1 MEPGVGSRLGTTE
14 GTEARAAWRQVE
26 GRALV
31 RPKRRKY
38 AENNGIW
45 WGGCGQNGIS
55 AKKLSELIVFALD
68 LCHLCRY
75 NRPKW
80 LIVSEKW
87 ARFFDHAAIKYTD
100 VYANFEKF

>member
-1 MEPGVGSRLGTTE
+1 MEPGVG
-14 GTEARAAWRQVE
+14 
-26 GRALV
+26 
-31 RPKRRKY
+31 
-38 AENNGIW
+38 
-45 WGGCGQNGIS
+45 GGCGQNGIS

-100 VYANFEKF
+100 VYANFEKFSYCCSLQLRILSL